1 MNQNDLYKRMI
12 QAWKKSFR
20 GGVGLLGY
28 LLLGL
33 VIITI
38 GWLLAIFVPKGAER
52 FRQWTTD
59 LVKKKDLSEKSEGE

>member
-1 MNQNDLYKRMI
+1 MNQNDLYERML

-33 VIITI
+33 VIMTG
-38 GWLLAIFVPKGAER
+38 GWLLAVFIPKGAER
-52 FRQWTTD
+52 FRQWTRE
-59 LVKKKDLSEKSEGE
+59 LAKKKDLSEKAGGE